1 MCYVCFITFT
11 ESWLPNVTCPTTKA
25 VHTGYVMQVSY
36 LRISDGLQQAW
47 ELTYHYHVFRDLH
60 HKLSRYLPAS
70 SFDADSQFPSMVST
84 FLTGFSD
91 KVKFERLNQLDRWM
105 VKVRA
110 RIPFPVCRVC
120 IAFCMKKMYFAVICS
135 SVSFELC

>member
-1 MCYVCFITFT
+1 
-11 ESWLPNVTCPTTKA
+11 VTCKTTKA

-70 SFDADSQFPSMVST
+70 SFDADSQFPNMVIT

-91 KVKFERLNQLDRWM
+91 KVKFERLAQLDRWM
-105 VKVRA
+105 VK
-110 RIPFPVCRVC
+110 
-120 IAFCMKKMYFAVICS
+120 ICS
-135 SVSFELC
+135 SALIMTVPEVAQALLDFLEVEARVSE